1 MNTLPDSK
9 PTDARQADYLRLF
22 LSSEREV
29 FRYVATLVPTPAEAE
44 EIVQQTA
51 VLLWEKFD
59 AYDPEKP
66 FTPWACRFALNV
78 ARQWIARRQR
88 WKALLDGDLASEL
101 LRRRE
106 ELLPEMESRL
116 QLLESCIGKLPDRQ
130 RTMLERYY
138 FRRSTVERIA
148 TEFRSSI
155 EAIYKTLQRIR
166 RSLRVCIETSQL
178 KEDLS

>member
-106 ELLPEMESRL
+106 GIAAAIVGIVHWEAAGQATHHARTLLLPSLDRRADCDRIPQFHRGDLQDTAAHPKVAPRL
-116 QLLESCIGKLPDRQ
+116 
-130 RTMLERYY
+130 Y
-138 FRRSTVERIA
+138 
-148 TEFRSSI
+148 
-155 EAIYKTLQRIR
+155 
-166 RSLRVCIETSQL
+166 
-178 KEDLS
+178 